1 MKRLLF
7 TNQTAIVT
15 GAGGGLGRIYALEL
29 AKRGCNVVVN
39 DVGGSLGGNT
49 TDVSPA
55 KKVVDE
61 IISLGGKAVAN
72 FDSVLDGQSIVNQA
86 YSTFGDVHIL
96 INNAGILRDKSFAKM
111 SKEDWDKVI
120 NVHVNGAFNMC
131 YAIWPKFQNNNY
143 GRIVNIGSGAGL
155 YGSFGQASYSTA
167 KMGIVGLTNTL
178 AKEGDKHNIKVN
190 CVVPIAASRMTAT
203 VLPSE
208 VLELLDPKHVAPIVT
223 LLSHESSKTT
233 GTIFEVGGGWYSK
246 VRLQRSKGIKL
257 GSNNQPCSAED
268 IADNLENIC
277 DFDSST
283 PTYPTNSADALQ
295 SMMESTLETSR
306 PKVATPP
313 SEKTQIKEVSKSS
326 STIFISDTLVNKL
339 KDMFDNDN
347 KLALSISAKIKA
359 KISINISKENDIR
372 KWIIDCTNTKEVPII
387 KLSINDEEDKA
398 GVIISCTD
406 ETFKSLTTGS
416 LSTEYAYMR
425 GLLKVKGSMGLA
437 MKMKTLL
444 ELMNSK

>member
-7 TNQTAIVT
+7 TNQTAIIT

-29 AKRGCNVVVN
+29 AKRGCNIVVN
-39 DVGGSLGGNT
+39 DVGGSLGGNK
-49 TDVSPA
+49 TDISPA

-61 IISLGGKAVAN
+61 IVSLGGKAVAN

-120 NVHVNGAFNMC
+120 DVHVNGAFNMC
-131 YAIWPKFQNNNY
+131 YAVWPKFQSNNY
-143 GRIVNIGSGAGL
+143 GRIINIGSGAGL

-277 DFDSST
+277 DFASST

-295 SMMESTLETSR
+295 SMMESTVETSR
-306 PKVATPP
+306 PKVAQSSDT
-313 SEKTQIKEVSKSS
+313 KAQNKEESKST
-326 STIFISDTLVNKL
+326 TIFVSDTLVNKL
-339 KDMFDNDN
+339 KGLFDNDN
-347 KLALSISAKIKA
+347 NLALSVSAKIKA
-359 KISINISKENDIR
+359 KIRINISKENDIR
-372 KWIIDCTNTKEVPII
+372 NWIIDCTNTKEVPIM
-387 KLSINDEEDKA
+387 KLLTNEEEDKA
-398 GVIISCTD
+398 GVIISCSD

-425 GLLKVKGSMGLA
+425 GLLKIKGSMGLA
-437 MKMKTLL
+437 MKVKILL